1 MGESEN
7 MPSLAKASKGSSM
20 DGGGVGKVSGNNIPA
35 PMSHSQGYRK
45 TSQHTIVA
53 AGTTFIG
60 PANSATSNNTWY
72 KFPWSTI
79 YPFINQ
85 DQAMGLISDH
95 KYWKFNS
102 IEVTIKNPL
111 CIQELQAAN
120 GTTQAGTN
128 MSANLYGFRDD
139 EYLTSPGYADTPHN
153 SAATTKQREE
163 LYESWHHNG
172 IVNGAPKTLFSTT
185 DIPMEQ
191 FCTNH
196 PDVTQCGM
204 GNGETMEFAWNDF
217 CPYWRTTQ
225 EFMLNG
231 SMQTKSNEMDQYAFT
246 MNRWDSMCGTIGHNW
261 FPNQGDN
268 SQIGAEIFGE
278 FEGKNQTNMELGPFS
293 RQATPNGLNWLP
305 FYRTSKNFDGATISN
320 LTIYKS
326 PNPIPNLYFA
336 LQPQI
341 GSLAGGAGDSI
352 CQVQFE
358 VKIHLTLSG
367 RVPRQLRIIN
377 STSNWSEPDFIHG
390 KGRSANTLPLFQPI
404 WLSQYDRP
412 IPNIA
417 KPVDTKKPND
427 T

>member
-1 MGESEN
+1 MGDSPKMMKSN
-7 MPSLAKASKGSSM
+7 PM
-20 DGGGVGKVSGNNIPA
+20 DGGGTGSVGGTNIPA

-45 TSQHTIVA
+45 STPHTIVA
-53 AGTTFIG
+53 AGTTFVG
-60 PANSATSNNTWY
+60 PANSPTNNNRWY
-72 KFPWSTI
+72 KFPWSSV

-85 DQAMGLISDH
+85 DQVMGLISDH

-102 IEVTIKNPL
+102 IEVTFKNPL

-120 GTTQAGTN
+120 GTTQSGGN

-139 EYLTSPGYADTPHN
+139 EYLTPPGYADTPRG
-153 SAATTKQREE
+153 STATTKQREE
-163 LYESWHHNG
+163 LFESWHHNG
-172 IVNGAPKTLFSTT
+172 IVNGATKLLFHTD

-196 PDVTQCGM
+196 PDVTQMGM
-204 GNGETMEFAWNDF
+204 GNAETMEFAWNDF
-217 CPYWRTTQ
+217 CPYWRSTQ

-231 SMQTKSNEMDQYAFT
+231 SMQTKSNEMDQYAVC

-261 FPNQGDN
+261 QENQGDAY
-268 SQIGAEIFGE
+268 QIGAEIFGE
-278 FEGKNQTNMELGPFS
+278 FEGKNQSTNVLGPFS
-293 RQATPNGLNWLP
+293 RQATPNGLNWIP
-305 FYRTSKNFDGATISN
+305 FHRTSKNFDGATISN
-320 LTIYKS
+320 MTIYKS
-326 PNPIPNLYFA
+326 PNPIPNLYLA

-352 CQVQFE
+352 CQIHFE
-358 VKIHLTLSG
+358 VKVHISVSG

-377 STSNWSEPDFIHG
+377 SSTNWSEADFTHG
-390 KGRSANTLPLFQPI
+390 KGRISDTLPLFQPI

-412 IPNIA
+412 IPLIA
-417 KPVDTKKPND
+417 KPTTKKKPND